1 MNINKKVQ
9 NITLIGVII
18 LGIAALIIG
27 SFKDLEFSAVG
38 NIDSGIASAF
48 TAIGPITCLT
58 IGNFCCAFM
67 YFIEKKWSKFLNLLL
82 NLIGVIGFL
91 GFTGF
96 EIYTTL
102 PYAETGALAANEM
115 TYKILLVTL
124 IFIIDLCI
132 IAFARRLMKKVDSD
146 RLIVSS
152 LCIIF
157 IILFSSV
164 SCECIKLLSNRPR
177 PHEVHNGMSEFVN
190 WYVFQPKRIFDG
202 AEHSFMSG
210 HSVNSAATI
219 TIFPIFTSMFIKD
232 KNTKIHVISFVAG
245 ILFALVVSSSRI
257 LGDMHFLSDVGAGI
271 AWSCLWQLFVINVL
285 PLIVKFKKGS

>member
-1 MNINKKVQ
+1 MNINKKLQ
-9 NITLIGVII
+9 NFTLIGLTI
-18 LGIAALIIG
+18 LGIIALVIG
-27 SFKDLEFSAVG
+27 SFKDLDISTIG
-38 NIDSGIASAF
+38 NINSGVASAF
-48 TAIGPITCLT
+48 TAIGPIVCLT

-67 YFIEKKWSKFLNLLL
+67 YFIEKKWSKFLNILL

-102 PYAETGALAANEM
+102 SFAENGPLANNEM
-115 TYKILLVTL
+115 TYKVLLVTL
-124 IFIIDLCI
+124 VFLIDLCI
-132 IAFARRLMKKVDSD
+132 IVFARRLMKKVDTE
-146 RLIVSS
+146 RLIVTS

-177 PHEVHNGMSEFVN
+177 PHEVHAGISEFVN

-210 HSVNSAATI
+210 HTVNSAATI
-219 TIFPIFTSMFIKD
+219 TIIPLFASMFLSEKSV
-232 KNTKIHVISFVAG
+232 KIQIISTVVG
-245 ILFALVVSSSRI
+245 ILFAFVVSFSRI

-271 AWSCLWQLFVINVL
+271 AWSCLWQIFVINVL
-285 PLIVKFKKGS
+285 PLIVKFKKG

>member
-1 MNINKKVQ
+1 MNINKKLQ
-9 NITLIGVII
+9 NFTLIGVMI
-18 LGIAALIIG
+18 LGIVGLIVG
-27 SFKDLEFSAVG
+27 SFKDLEIAAIG

-48 TAIGPITCLT
+48 TAIGPIVCLT
-58 IGNFCCAFM
+58 MGNFCCAFM

-102 PYAETGALAANEM
+102 PYAETGALASNEM
-115 TYKILLVTL
+115 TYKVLLVTL

-132 IAFARRLMKKVDSD
+132 IIFARRLMKKVDTE
-146 RLIVSS
+146 RLLISS

-177 PHEVHNGMSEFVN
+177 PHEVHNGMGEFVN

-210 HSVNSAATI
+210 HSVNSATTI
-219 TIFPIFTSMFIKD
+219 TIIPLFVSMFIKD
-232 KNTKIHVISFVAG
+232 KNTRIHIISIVVG
-245 ILFALVVSSSRI
+245 ILFALVVSFSRI
-257 LGDMHFLSDVGAGI
+257 LGDMHFLSDVGAAI
-271 AWSCLWQLFVINVL
+271 AWSCLWQLFVLNVL
-285 PLIVKFKKGS
+285 PLIVRFKKGS